1 MKDIHVYVYGS
12 NVFATLLIEIG
23 KDYSIFFK
31 EENNSEDSSDI
42 KDVIRIIFP
51 EKLKLYEFKKG
62 PFRYY
67 TIFKQAHR
75 NFWDFH

>member
-23 KDYSIFFK
+23 TGYSIFFK

-42 KDVIRIIFP
+42 KDVVRIIFP
-51 EKLKLYEFKKG
+51 EKLVNNMNKSFVVYFDYVG
-62 PFRYY
+62 TR
-67 TIFKQAHR
+67 A
-75 NFWDFH
+75 